1 MLHIL
6 VCMTVVFSLGV
17 VLVYVVVVLQLAVY
31 FLLNLG
37 NCRRRV
43 ATFLDHRKPPF
54 RVQKVTVVNIT
65 NSLTPVTRTPQR
77 ESL

>member
-6 VCMTVVFSLGV
+6 VCRIVVFSLEV
-17 VLVYVVVVLQLAVY
+17 VLVYVVVLQLAAY

-37 NCRRRV
+37 NCRRR
-43 ATFLDHRKPPF
+43 AAIFLDHREPPF

-65 NSLTPVTRTPQR
+65 ISLTPVTRTPQR